1 MYCTNPKLPSQMVRI
16 QRRTVRIQQRTVQP
30 RGRTVRAYR
39 RTIRVSNR
47 MVRCI
52 VFKEDCYLN
61 PHPSQQNFP
70 SYPTAPQH
78 HNTPFQTHG
87 GEHCPAHRRPER
99 DDWSYE
105 PHRADINTP
114 QNSNQW
120 GEDNMP
126 VSKQPHQYWTKES
139 TVSHRM
145 LLI

>member
-70 SYPTAPQH
+70 SYPMTRNTIIQH
-78 HNTPFQTHG
+78 SRHMGVSTFRPIEGRKETVGPMNHIGQILICHKTQTNG
-87 GEHCPAHRRPER
+87 GKTIC
-99 DDWSYE
+99 
-105 PHRADINTP
+105 
-114 QNSNQW
+114 
-120 GEDNMP
+120 
-126 VSKQPHQYWTKES
+126 QYPNNLTNIGPKSWRSPTGCY
-139 TVSHRM
+139 
-145 LLI
+145 